1 VRDTARDARQHCAP
15 LRPHSRTQR
24 RARACPPLPRG
35 VIRRASLAHH
45 APTPARTRT
54 PAPAPTPTRRID
66 FEQLKIE
73 NQTLNEKIEERNE
86 ELLKLRKKMST
97 SAHVLTHFKEKLQF
111 VAAANSTLKG
121 ALAEKEVQLVGRRDQ
136 LTSIKQAR
144 DLLRTDN
151 TGMKST
157 RPLVNSEKLLLDF
170 ELRKVTA
177 RERGARARR
186 ARARRRGRRADA
198 ARAPARTHSSRP
210 ACGCVLV
217 SRAQQKLL
225 ERKSALDSLQARHS
239 ELMVPRQPRMR

>member
-1 VRDTARDARQHCAP
+1 MKRVTA
-15 LRPHSRTQR
+15 SRAER
-24 RARACPPLPRG
+24 
-35 VIRRASLAHH
+35 SLAPSRLSLCLLSH
-45 APTPARTRT
+45 PL
-54 PAPAPTPTRRID
+54 RID

-111 VAAANSTLKG
+111 VAAENAGLKS

-151 TGMKST
+151 SGMKST

-170 ELRKVTA
+170 ELRKVSVQRAETA
-177 RERGARARR
+177 ALCAFARHRYQRPSRARVASC
-186 ARARRRGRRADA
+186 ARQCS
-198 ARAPARTHSSRP
+198 PFP
-210 ACGCVLV
+210 P
-217 SRAQQKLL
+217 AQQKLV

-239 ELMVPRQPRMR
+239 ELMVPRQRMR